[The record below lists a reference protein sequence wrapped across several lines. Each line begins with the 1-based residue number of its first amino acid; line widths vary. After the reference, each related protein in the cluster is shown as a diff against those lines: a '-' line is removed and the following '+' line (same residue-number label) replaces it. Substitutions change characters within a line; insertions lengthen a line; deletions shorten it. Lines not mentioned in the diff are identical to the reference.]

1 MNQRVPSG
9 TSESVHPL
17 TPPSFF
23 FLLGTHS
30 ITQFLTSN
38 MICIVVTGQT
48 HGQTHRQ
55 THRQTDGQWEGQ
67 TEGGKDRQTYINTY
81 IHSLYFL
88 FNHRVS
94 IKNELISLR
103 NKNINNNK
111 KFPKM
116 YLFTRS
122 LTMNQQVCFTGK
134 RYPGFVRVSFN
145 QRGMGSNSVKPEFF

>member
-23 FLLGTHS
+23 FLFGTYS

-38 MICIVVTGQT
+38 MICIVVT
-48 HGQTHRQ
+48 GQTHRQ

-67 TEGGKDRQTYINTY
+67 TEGGKDRQTYINIY

-103 NKNINNNK
+103 NKTLTTTKNSQKCI
-111 KFPKM
+111 
-116 YLFTRS
+116 YLQDLNYDSTS
-122 LTMNQQVCFTGK
+122 LFHWEKVSRLCESLFQSE
-134 RYPGFVRVSFN
+134 RHGFKLC
-145 QRGMGSNSVKPEFF
+145 QA

>member
-30 ITQFLTSN
+30 ITIFNLQYDLHCCDRTDTQ
-38 MICIVVTGQT
+38 TGT
-48 HGQTHRQ
+48 
-55 THRQTDGQWEGQ
+55 QTDRWTVGGTDRGREGQ
-67 TEGGKDRQTYINTY
+67 TDIHKY

-103 NKNINNNK
+103 NKNIYNNK

-134 RYPGFVRVSFN
+134 RYLGFVRVSFN

>member
-23 FLLGTHS
+23 FLFGTHS

-38 MICIVVTGQT
+38 MICIVVTG
-48 HGQTHRQ
+48 Q

-81 IHSLYFL
+81 IHSLYS
-88 FNHRVS
+88 S
-94 IKNELISLR
+94 IIE
-103 NKNINNNK
+103 
-111 KFPKM
+111 
-116 YLFTRS
+116 YL
-122 LTMNQQVCFTGK
+122 
-134 RYPGFVRVSFN
+134 
-145 QRGMGSNSVKPEFF
+145 